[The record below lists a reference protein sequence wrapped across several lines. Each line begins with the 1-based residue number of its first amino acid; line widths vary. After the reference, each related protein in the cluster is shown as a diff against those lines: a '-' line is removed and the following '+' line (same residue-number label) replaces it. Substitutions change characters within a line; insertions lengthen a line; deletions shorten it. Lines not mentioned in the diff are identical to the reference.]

1 MPVRIDSIGQILLRK
16 ELKEYIKSLDPG
28 DVVKGR
34 VIEASNGEVTIK
46 ATNGQVIK
54 ASISTDMHLEE
65 GQYIEMQVDNV
76 DEDIVYASLKAVE
89 KKPADPEILLKNLI
103 KNMGLPATATNL
115 AIAKTLIK
123 NNLPVNL
130 ETINSIVSQL
140 KSSDILSKASPESV
154 IGLLASGND
163 LRNTNIDV
171 LGKIAVNFESDVRKY
186 ISEYASS
193 DGNDAKVKTDSMT
206 AANIVNADENA
217 NAKTDI
223 KTDIK
228 LAVNTDLKP
237 DLKVAANT
245 DLKPDIKV
253 AANTDLKPALKV
265 AANTEMKPDLKAAA
279 NTDMKP
285 DLKVAANTDLE
296 TNLKIGA
303 NTNLE
308 TALKATAN
316 TEMKPDLIATANA
329 EIKPDSEVAANANL
343 KSNTTEEVKV
353 NKNQNPDTEKPITHV
368 VLDRKDLPK
377 NFTEIS
383 SIYKNNGAFSKDSS
397 EVETDNIPLEGK
409 AEKIN
414 PEAIKSILEK
424 VGVKAT
430 PEIEAFIEKT
440 VNILSKLDS
449 VSLDKLAWLASKGLE
464 ATPANLESLDNHINS
479 TNKITYLLDE
489 LDKQLSVYSD
499 PNLKNLREIVANL
512 SIRPHELAEVDMV
525 KETLRDLVKAG
536 ENIDVYLSKSGI
548 NDDGIR
554 NTLSNVKD
562 NIDFMRQINQYS
574 NFIQIPLQMNEKNAT
589 ADLYVYKDKSRS
601 KLIDPEDATIII
613 ALDLPKS
620 GRIESMI
627 KLNGKS
633 VNATF
638 RLEKSEVG
646 ITIKRSEKIL
656 SDRLEARGYRLEPI
670 KTIQLNEFFNLIKM
684 EELIGSASID
694 RLHFDLRV

>member
-1 MPVRIDSIGQILLRK
+1 MPVRIDSIGQVLLRK

-34 VIEASNGEVTIK
+34 VIESGNGEVTIK

-54 ASISTDMHLEE
+54 AAISTDMHLEE
-65 GQYIEMQVDNV
+65 GQYIEMQVDSV

-89 KKPADPEILLKNLI
+89 KRPGNPEELLKTLI
-103 KNMGLPATATNL
+103 KNMGLPATASNL

-130 ETINSIVSQL
+130 ETINGLVSQL
-140 KSSDILSKASPESV
+140 KSSDVLSKASPESV
-154 IGLLASGND
+154 ILLLTSGND

-171 LGKIAVNFESDVRKY
+171 LGKIAVNFKSDVRNY
-186 ISEYASS
+186 ISEYESL
-193 DGNDAKVKTDSMT
+193 DENKGNFTFPGFDEDENMKSTSNKPINAEVKTDG
-206 AANIVNADENA
+206 
-217 NAKTDI
+217 KTYSN
-223 KTDIK
+223 
-228 LAVNTDLKP
+228 AVNGDESENIKIDVKTDLKP
-237 DLKVAANT
+237 DLKAATNA
-245 DLKPDIKV
+245 DL
-253 AANTDLKPALKV
+253 
-265 AANTEMKPDLKAAA
+265 KPDLKAAVKS
-279 NTDMKP
+279 DLKS
-285 DLKVAANTDLE
+285 DLKVD
-296 TNLKIGA
+296 
-303 NTNLE
+303 
-308 TALKATAN
+308 
-316 TEMKPDLIATANA
+316 ANA
-329 EIKPDSEVAANANL
+329 DV
-343 KSNTTEEVKV
+343 KSNTQKDVK
-353 NKNQNPDTEKPITHV
+353 TAEPITHI

-383 SIYKNNGAFSKDSS
+383 SIYKNNGAFSKDSTD
-397 EVETDNIPLEGK
+397 VDETDIIALEGRVK
-409 AEKIN
+409 TEKID

-440 VNILSKLDS
+440 VNILSKLDN

-464 ATPANLESLDNHINS
+464 VTPANLESLDNHINS
-479 TNKITYLLDE
+479 TNKITHLLDE
-489 LDKQLSVYSD
+489 LENQLSVYSD

-512 SIRPHELAEVDMV
+512 SIRPHELFEVDMV
-525 KETLRDLVKAG
+525 KETLRDLVKVG

-548 NDDGIR
+548 NDEGIR

-638 RLEKSEVG
+638 RLEKGEVG
-646 ITIKRSEKIL
+646 ITIKRGEKIL
-656 SDRLEARGYRLEPI
+656 SERLEARGFRLEPI

>member
-1 MPVRIDSIGQILLRK
+1 MPVRIDSIGQVLLRK

-34 VIEASNGEVTIK
+34 VIESNNGEVTIK

-89 KKPADPEILLKNLI
+89 KRPGNPEEVLKTLI
-103 KNMGLPATATNL
+103 KFMGLPATASNL

-130 ETINSIVSQL
+130 ETINGLVSQL

-171 LGKIAVNFESDVRKY
+171 LGKIAVNFESDVRKF
-186 ISEYASS
+186 ISEYESS
-193 DGNDAKVKTDSMT
+193 DGNDTKTS
-206 AANIVNADENA
+206 ANAVNADKNV
-217 NAKTDI
+217 NVKTDI
-223 KTDIK
+223 KADIK
-228 LAVNTDLKP
+228 LALNADL
-237 DLKVAANT
+237 
-245 DLKPDIKV
+245 
-253 AANTDLKPALKV
+253 
-265 AANTEMKPDLKAAA
+265 KPDLKAAA
-279 NTDMKP
+279 NIDMKP
-285 DLKVAANTDLE
+285 DLKMTSNDDMNSDIKVPTKADMKSDMKLAANSD
-296 TNLKIGA
+296 
-303 NTNLE
+303 
-308 TALKATAN
+308 
-316 TEMKPDLIATANA
+316 
-329 EIKPDSEVAANANL
+329 V
-343 KSNTTEEVKV
+343 KSNTPEDVKSNTPEGV
-353 NKNQNPDTEKPITHV
+353 KISKNQNPDTEKPITHV

-377 NFTEIS
+377 NFTEIN

-397 EVETDNIPLEGK
+397 EAETDNIPLDGK
-409 AEKIN
+409 SEKIN

-440 VNILSKLDS
+440 ANILSKLDS
-449 VSLDKLAWLASKGLE
+449 VSVDKLAWLASKGLE

-489 LDKQLSVYSD
+489 LDNQLSVYSD

-512 SIRPHELAEVDMV
+512 SIRPHELVEVDMV

-554 NTLSNVKD
+554 NTLANVKD

-601 KLIDPEDATIII
+601 KLVDPEDATIII

-656 SDRLEARGYRLEPI
+656 SDRMEARGYRLEPI

>member
-1 MPVRIDSIGQILLRK
+1 MPVRIDSIGQVLLRK

-34 VIEASNGEVTIK
+34 VIESGNGEVTIK

-54 ASISTDMHLEE
+54 AAISTDMHLEE
-65 GQYIEMQVDNV
+65 GQYIEMQVDSV
-76 DEDIVYASLKAVE
+76 DDDIVYASLKAVE
-89 KKPADPEILLKNLI
+89 KKPGNPEELLKTLI
-103 KNMGLPATATNL
+103 KNIGLPATASNL

-130 ETINSIVSQL
+130 ETINGLVSQL
-140 KSSDILSKASPESV
+140 KSSDVLSKASPESV
-154 IGLLASGND
+154 ILLLTSGND

-171 LGKIAVNFESDVRKY
+171 LGKIAVNFQSDVRKY
-186 ISEYASS
+186 ISEYESLDENKGNFTFPEFDE
-193 DGNDAKVKTDSMT
+193 DGNMKNVAKT
-206 AANIVNADENA
+206 AVNAINA
-217 NAKTDI
+217 NENLNI
-223 KTDIK
+223 KTDVK
-228 LAVNTDLKP
+228 VDLKTATNAELKS
-237 DLKVAANT
+237 DLKAVANT
-245 DLKPDIKV
+245 DV
-253 AANTDLKPALKV
+253 
-265 AANTEMKPDLKAAA
+265 
-279 NTDMKP
+279 
-285 DLKVAANTDLE
+285 
-296 TNLKIGA
+296 
-303 NTNLE
+303 
-308 TALKATAN
+308 
-316 TEMKPDLIATANA
+316 
-329 EIKPDSEVAANANL
+329 
-343 KSNTTEEVKV
+343 KSNTPEVVKI
-353 NKNQNPDTEKPITHV
+353 NKNQNPETEKPITHV

-383 SIYKNNGAFSKDSS
+383 SIYKNNGAFSKDSTDGD
-397 EVETDNIPLEGK
+397 ETDIIALEGRGK
-409 AEKIN
+409 TEKID

-440 VNILSKLDS
+440 ANILSKLDS
-449 VSLDKLAWLASKGLE
+449 VSLEKLAWLASKGLE

-479 TNKITYLLDE
+479 NNKITYLLDE
-489 LDKQLSVYSD
+489 LDNQLSVYSD

-548 NDDGIR
+548 NDEGIR

-646 ITIKRSEKIL
+646 ITIKRGEKIL

>member
-1 MPVRIDSIGQILLRK
+1 MPVRIDSIGQVLLRK

-34 VIEASNGEVTIK
+34 VIEAGNGEVTIK

-65 GQYIEMQVDNV
+65 GQYIEMQVDSV

-89 KKPADPEILLKNLI
+89 KRPGNPEELLKTLI
-103 KNMGLPATATNL
+103 KDMGLPATASNL

-130 ETINSIVSQL
+130 ETINGLVSQL

-186 ISEYASS
+186 ISEYESS
-193 DGNDAKVKTDSMT
+193 DGNEISISNKSIKTEAKTATMTDVN
-206 AANIVNADENA
+206 AVNADENE
-217 NAKTDI
+217 NTKTDA
-223 KTDIK
+223 KADIK
-228 LAVNTDLKP
+228 LAANADLKSE
-237 DLKVAANT
+237 LKVAT
-245 DLKPDIKV
+245 
-253 AANTDLKPALKV
+253 
-265 AANTEMKPDLKAAA
+265 
-279 NTDMKP
+279 
-285 DLKVAANTDLE
+285 
-296 TNLKIGA
+296 
-303 NTNLE
+303 
-308 TALKATAN
+308 
-316 TEMKPDLIATANA
+316 NA
-329 EIKPDSEVAANANL
+329 EIKPDFKAAANAEMKSDL
-343 KSNTTEEVKV
+343 KVA
-353 NKNQNPDTEKPITHV
+353 TEKPITHV

-377 NFTEIS
+377 NFSEINS
-383 SIYKNNGAFSKDSS
+383 VYKNNGAFSKDSS
-397 EVETDNIPLEGK
+397 EAEADDIPLEGK
-409 AEKIN
+409 TVKIN

-424 VGVKAT
+424 VDVKTT

-440 VNILSKLDS
+440 ANILSKLDS

-489 LDKQLSVYSD
+489 LDNQLSVYSD

-512 SIRPHELAEVDMV
+512 SIRPHELVEVDMV
-525 KETLRDLVKAG
+525 KETIRDLVKAG

-548 NDDGIR
+548 NDEGIR

-638 RLEKSEVG
+638 RLEKTEVG
-646 ITIKRSEKIL
+646 ITIKRSEKVL